1 MEITKVS
8 QLKIFLSARK
18 FLLKNKLSFN
28 MKKKKNKLEK
38 SIKSVEKLKSLPSK
52 LLNFKTKMVLLTKM
66 MTI

>member
-8 QLKIFLSARK
+8 QLKMFLSARK

-28 MKKKKNKLEK
+28 MKRKKNKLEK
-38 SIKSVEKLKSLPSK
+38 SMKSVEKLKLLRSK
-52 LLNFKTKMVLLTKM
+52 LLNFRTKMVPLTKM

>member
-38 SIKSVEKLKSLPSK
+38 SIKSVKKLKSLPSK

>member
-1 MEITKVS
+1 MEVTKVS

>member
-52 LLNFKTKMVLLTKM
+52 LLNFKMKMVLLTKM

>member
-38 SIKSVEKLKSLPSK
+38 SIKSAEKLKSLPSK